1 MRASRTILFGA
12 ILSGIVTFPQV
23 AVAEVMDKEPTLV
36 ATWAWA
42 LVGGAL
48 GLVGW
53 RWRWWAGAVL
63 VLLPAAYFTGLHFEL
78 TDPYVGPDIV
88 REAGRG
94 YVLWSY
100 SAAAVFIVLQV
111 AGVWHVVRGR
121 PHVATRRWS
130 GPAPRQPSTVGAGG
144 RRRPTA
150 EPLGGKDPA
159 GVTSWRRP

>member
-36 ATWAWA
+36 TTWAWA
-42 LVGGAL
+42 LAGGVL
-48 GLVGW
+48 SLVGW

-63 VLLPAAYFTGLHFEL
+63 VLLPAAYFTALHFEL

-88 REAGRG
+88 REAGLG

-121 PHVATRRWS
+121 LLTRACS
-130 GPAPRQPSTVGAGG
+130 G
-144 RRRPTA
+144 RRCAP
-150 EPLGGKDPA
+150 PLNRQD
-159 GVTSWRRP
+159 VRRLRASSPGTTLNRHPR

>member
-1 MRASRTILFGA
+1 MQEFRA
-12 ILSGIVTFPQV
+12 ILLGAAILGGIVAFPQV

-48 GLVGW
+48 SFVGW

-111 AGVWHVVRGR
+111 AGVWHVVRRR
-121 PHVATRRWS
+121 PHVAS
-130 GPAPRQPSTVGAGG
+130 
-144 RRRPTA
+144 
-150 EPLGGKDPA
+150 
-159 GVTSWRRP
+159 

>member
-1 MRASRTILFGA
+1 MRASRAILLGA
-12 ILSGIVTFPQV
+12 ILGGIVAFPQF

-36 ATWAWA
+36 TTWVWA
-42 LVGGAL
+42 LAGGAL

-63 VLLPAAYFTGLHFEL
+63 VLLPAAYFTALHFEL

-88 REAGRG
+88 REAGLG

-121 PHVATRRWS
+121 RLLTRACS
-130 GPAPRQPSTVGAGG
+130 G
-144 RRRPTA
+144 RRCAP
-150 EPLGGKDPA
+150 PLNRQD
-159 GVTSWRRP
+159 VRRRGE